1 LSCTYGTGAKR
12 VGAPTEEFKI
22 NYGKEVKKKKWTSV
36 VNSADSLCQIHIH
49 FSSTCSVILTN
60 THTVLN
66 GNVCFAKEQI
76 ENHHKCNANIVEAV
90 NGCTFLLCFNL
101 KDTIIVMATVILVC
115 SDKFYVNIC
124 SNQVHMCRRS
134 CSCREDT
141 LFLLTS
147 HLEYGLY
154 KGFCILV

>member
-1 LSCTYGTGAKR
+1 M
-12 VGAPTEEFKI
+12 
-22 NYGKEVKKKKWTSV
+22 
-36 VNSADSLCQIHIH
+36 VNSADLLCQIHIH

-60 THTVLN
+60 TRTVHN

-76 ENHHKCNANIVEAV
+76 ENHHKYNANIIEAV
-90 NGCTFLLCFNL
+90 NGRTILLCFNL
-101 KDTIIVMATVILVC
+101 KDTIIVMATVILVY
-115 SDKFYVNIC
+115 SDKFSVNIC
-124 SNQVHMCRRS
+124 SSRFICAKG
-134 CSCREDT
+134 CREDT